1 MRVCQ
6 EGMASVRVRVPQRQP
21 PIPNLA
27 QGEASEGVELL
38 GEVPSGEVCP
48 VQKDGLEEGQDQKP
62 EEGNSQ
68 QVAHDG
74 HTIIA
79 HDRVW
84 YNLRVMR
91 ALVTGASGFI
101 GYHVAR
107 RLTREGVQVRALV
120 RGGRTPRYLEDL
132 GVEVVQGD
140 LLDPESLGRAVQG
153 CGWVFHV
160 AGLYSLWERDSRV
173 FYDVNVVGTRH
184 VLAACQEVGV
194 ERLVYTSTVAALG
207 RRSDGLPA
215 DESIRFNLW
224 DEADHYM
231 RSKYLAEE
239 EVLAAAREGVPVVVV
254 CPSSPV
260 GSHDFRPTP
269 TGRPILDIMRRRM
282 PVYVDGVMNVVD
294 VEDVAEGHLL
304 AVIRGRVGEKYI
316 LGHQNMALGEFFRLV
331 AEVAGTP
338 APPIRLPYPVALAAS
353 RGMVGAAHLLGI
365 RPLATPRL
373 VRRLHL
379 GLGVDPS
386 KAVRELGLPQTP
398 VREAVRKAVAWFRA
412 AGYA

>member
-1 MRVCQ
+1 
-6 EGMASVRVRVPQRQP
+6 
-21 PIPNLA
+21 
-27 QGEASEGVELL
+27 
-38 GEVPSGEVCP
+38 
-48 VQKDGLEEGQDQKP
+48 
-62 EEGNSQ
+62 
-68 QVAHDG
+68 
-74 HTIIA
+74 
-79 HDRVW
+79 
-84 YNLRVMR
+84 MR

-107 RLTREGVQVRALV
+107 RLVREGVEVRALV
-120 RGGRTPRYLEDL
+120 RGDRAPRHLKDL
-132 GVEVVQGD
+132 GVEVVRGD
-140 LLDPESLGRAVQG
+140 LLDPESLARAVRG

-160 AGLYSLWERDSRV
+160 AALYSLWERDSRV

-184 VLAACQEVGV
+184 VLAACRQAGV

-207 RRSDGLPA
+207 RRPDGLPA
-215 DESIRFNLW
+215 DESVRFNLW

-239 EVLAAAREGVPVVVV
+239 EVLAAAREGLPVVVV

-294 VEDVAEGHLL
+294 VEDVADGHLL
-304 AVIRGRVGEKYI
+304 AMTRGRVGEKYI

-331 AEVAGTP
+331 AEMAGAP
-338 APPIRLPYPVALAAS
+338 APPLRLPYPVAMAVS
-353 RGMVGAAHLLGI
+353 QGMVGAARLLGI
-365 RPLATPRL
+365 QPLATPRL

-379 GLGVDPS
+379 GLAVDPS

-398 VREAVRKAVAWFRA
+398 VREAVRKAVTWFRA